1 VNTEKD
7 LKTKITFLAIS
18 TMLSALCSIA
28 EAQQATKVPRI
39 GYLSAG
45 FSSPKP
51 ARTEAFRQGLRELGY
66 IEGRNIFIEYRYAE
80 GKIDRL
86 SGLVAELLRL
96 NVDMVFAYSTPA
108 VRVLKEATTI
118 IPVVTVSADPV
129 RNGFVASLARPGGNI
144 TGLANLTPELA
155 GKRLEL
161 LKEVVPKISRVA
173 VIWNS
178 NDPGSELRMRE
189 TETAARSMGIGVQSL
204 EVRGSNDLEQA
215 FSAIKIEQADAL
227 VPLRGRTTNN
237 LRERIIELA
246 KRDRVSTVFDDRPL
260 AEAGGLMSYG
270 TMIADLDRRAA
281 SYVDKILK
289 GARPADLPIEQP
301 TKFELVINL
310 KMAKQIG
317 VTIPP
322 NVLARAD
329 RVIK

>member
-301 TKFELVINL
+301 TKFQLVINL
-310 KMAKQIG
+310 KTAKQIG

>member
-1 VNTEKD
+1 
-7 LKTKITFLAIS
+7 
-18 TMLSALCSIA
+18 M
-28 EAQQATKVPRI
+28 KVPRI

-51 ARTEAFRQGLRELGY
+51 ARTEAFRQGLRDLGY
-66 IEGRNIFIEYRYAE
+66 VEGQNILIEYRYAE
-80 GKIDRL
+80 GKLGRL
-86 SGLVAELLRL
+86 PGLAAELLRL

-118 IPVVTVSADPV
+118 VPVVTVSADPV

-189 TETAARSMGIGVQSL
+189 TEAAARSWGIKVQSL
-204 EVRGSNDLEQA
+204 EVREWNDLEKA
-215 FSAIKIEQADAL
+215 FFAIKSAQAGGV

-237 LRERIIELA
+237 LPEQIIELA
-246 KRDRVSTVFDDRPL
+246 KRDRVPTIYDDRPR

-281 SYVDKILK
+281 YYVDRILK
-289 GARPADLPIEQP
+289 GAKPADLPIEQP
-301 TKFELVINL
+301 TKFELVFNL
-310 KMAKQIG
+310 KTAKQIG
-317 VTIPP
+317 LIIPA

-329 RVIK
+329 RVIR